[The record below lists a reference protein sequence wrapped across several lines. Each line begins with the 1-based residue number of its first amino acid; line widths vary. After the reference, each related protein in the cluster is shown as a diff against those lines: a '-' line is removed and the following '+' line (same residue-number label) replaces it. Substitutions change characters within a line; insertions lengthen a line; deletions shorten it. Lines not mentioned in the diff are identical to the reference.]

1 MKAFPLLIKGEGTS
15 HIRSFCCFLHP
26 LFFLLLNVV
35 MIHDVRKYESH
46 LSTFHKLE
54 DEKPELRKGKRP

>member
-15 HIRSFCCFLHP
+15 HIRSSVASSTLV
-26 LFFLLLNVV
+26 FFLLLNVV

-54 DEKPELRKGKRP
+54 DEKPELRKGKRL